1 MNTELFLRS
10 ISMILSFNY
19 NGCRIQLFKIFADT
33 LDTVVQMHSH
43 AKNGYEIHYIASG
56 TGVLE
61 TDKNRYDIKKN
72 SLYVTGPNVL
82 HKQFS
87 NSNDPVFEISVYLK
101 ILGNI
106 DDTSIHFFAS
116 KPFWIGK
123 CSPQLRKIFNQLV
136 LENEK
141 TGLWRES
148 VLSSLTLQMIV
159 EMTRLYYPDNASA
172 LLPPEDEDLNENRS
186 WILDTLLLEDCSK
199 VTLNDFARG
208 MGVSPRQ
215 AERIIK
221 DYYGSS
227 FKKLR
232 YESKMAMAA
241 SFLEG
246 EDISIVDCAAR
257 CGYSSTSSFTTAF
270 KRKFKISPAEYK
282 QKVNKKQ

>member
-1 MNTELFLRS
+1 
-10 ISMILSFNY
+10 MILSFNY

-33 LDTVVQMHSH
+33 LDSVVQMHSH
-43 AKNGYEIHYIASG
+43 AKNGYEIHYIANG

-72 SLYVTGPNVL
+72 SLYVTGPNIL

-87 NSNDPVFEISVYLK
+87 NSDDPVFEISVYLK
-101 ILGNI
+101 IIGNI
-106 DDTSIHFFAS
+106 DDTSIRFFAS
-116 KPFWIGK
+116 NPFWIGK

-172 LLPPEDEDLNENRS
+172 LLPPEDADLNENRS
-186 WILDTLLLEDCSK
+186 WILDTLLLDDCSN

-246 EDISIVDCAAR
+246 KDITIDECAAR
-257 CGYSSTSSFTTAF
+257 CGYSCASSFTAAF
-270 KRKFKISPAEYK
+270 KRKFNIPPAEYK
-282 QKVNKKQ
+282 QKVNK

>member
-1 MNTELFLRS
+1 
-10 ISMILSFNY
+10 MILSFNY
-19 NGCRIQLFKIFADT
+19 NGCKIQLFKIFADN
-33 LDTVVQMHSH
+33 LDSVVQMHSH

-56 TGVLE
+56 TGALE
-61 TDKNRYDIKKN
+61 TDKNRYAIKKN

-87 NSNDPVFEISVYLK
+87 NNDDPVFEISIYLK

-106 DDTSIHFFAS
+106 DDASIRFFTS

-123 CSPQLRKIFNQLV
+123 CSPRLRKIFEQIV
-136 LENEK
+136 LESKK
-141 TGLWRES
+141 TGLWQKS
-148 VLSSLTLQMIV
+148 VLSTLALQIIV

-172 LLPPEDEDLNENRS
+172 LLPPEDMDLNENRS
-186 WILDTLLLEDCSK
+186 WILDTLLLDDCSN

-215 AERIIK
+215 AQRIIK

-232 YESKMAMAA
+232 YESKIAMAA
-241 SFLEG
+241 SLLESENISVG
-246 EDISIVDCAAR
+246 ECAAR
-257 CGYSSTSSFTTAF
+257 CGYSCASSFTTAF
-270 KRKFKISPAEYK
+270 KRKFKITPAEYK
-282 QKVNKKQ
+282 QKIDKQK

>member
-1 MNTELFLRS
+1 ML
-10 ISMILSFNY
+10 LSFYY

-33 LDTVVQMHSH
+33 LDAVVQMHSH

-56 TGVLE
+56 KGILE
-61 TDKNRYDIKKN
+61 TENDRYEIKKN
-72 SLYVTGPNVL
+72 SLYVTGPHVL
-82 HKQFS
+82 HKQLS
-87 NSNDPVFEISVYLK
+87 SKDDPVFEISIYLK
-101 ILGNI
+101 ILGNT
-106 DDTSIHFFAS
+106 DDACVRFFAS
-116 KPFWIGK
+116 KFFWIGK

-136 LENEK
+136 SENK
-141 TGLWRES
+141 KSGLWRES

-159 EMTRLYYPDNASA
+159 EMTKLYYPENASS
-172 LLPPEDEDLNENRS
+172 LLPPEDYDLNENRS
-186 WILDTLLLEDCSK
+186 WILDMLLLEDCSD

-241 SFLEG
+241 SLIES
-246 EDISIVDCAAR
+246 ENITVNECARR
-257 CGYSSTSSFTTAF
+257 CGYTSLSSFTAAF
-270 KRKFKISPAEYK
+270 KRKFNLSPNEYK
-282 QKVNKKQ
+282 KAYKK